1 MDKNIQIKTFNYCKV
16 KLSLLKI
23 AFTKVV
29 KVSLVIDV

>member
-1 MDKNIQIKTFNYCKV
+1 MNQNIQIKTFNKGKV

-29 KVSLVIDV
+29 KYP

>member
-1 MDKNIQIKTFNYCKV
+1 MNQNIQIKTFNICKV

-29 KVSLVIDV
+29 KYP